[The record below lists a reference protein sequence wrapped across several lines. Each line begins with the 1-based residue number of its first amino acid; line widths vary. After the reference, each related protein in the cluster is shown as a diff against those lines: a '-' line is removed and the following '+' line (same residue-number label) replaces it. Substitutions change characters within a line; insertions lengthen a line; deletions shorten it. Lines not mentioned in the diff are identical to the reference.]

1 MNEGCVTC
9 MDQLLQSD
17 ERVDRI
23 ISQDLDIIQSPS
35 VFSFSLDAILLADFA
50 QVPKHHKGK
59 VVDLCA
65 GNGVIGLI
73 LSQKTKS
80 PIIGIELQK
89 RLANMAER
97 SIQMN
102 HLEPQVSIING
113 AIGDATS
120 WIKHDSVDVVTCN
133 PPYFAATEKST
144 RNPNQHLAIARH
156 ELHTNLDEVMKVTS
170 GLLKMNGKAYFVHR
184 PDRLLEIL
192 ETMKAHRLAPKK
204 LRFVYPKIGKE
215 ANTILIE
222 GIKDGKDTGFRVL
235 PPLIVY
241 DEENNYLP
249 EVSAMLFGKE
259 ND

>member
-1 MNEGCVTC
+1 
-9 MDQLLQSD
+9 MDHLLQSD

-23 ISQDLDIIQSPS
+23 ISQNLDIIQSPS

-50 QVPKHHKGK
+50 QIPKHHKGK
-59 VVDLCA
+59 IVDLCA

-80 PIIGIELQK
+80 PIIGIELQE

-102 HLEPQVSIING
+102 HLEPQVSVING
-113 AIGDATS
+113 AIGDATD

-259 ND
+259 YD

>member
-1 MNEGCVTC
+1 MNH
-9 MDQLLQSD
+9 LLQSD

-50 QVPKHHKGK
+50 QVPKHQKGK

-80 PIIGIELQK
+80 PIIGIELQE
-89 RLANMAER
+89 RLANMAVR

>member
-1 MNEGCVTC
+1 
-9 MDQLLQSD
+9 MDHLLQSD
-17 ERVDRI
+17 ERIDRI
-23 ISQDLDIIQSPS
+23 ISQNLDIIQSPS
-35 VFSFSLDAILLADFA
+35 VFSFSLDAVLLADFA

-113 AIGDATS
+113 AIGDAAD
-120 WIKHDSVDVVTCN
+120 WIKKDSVDVVTCN

-192 ETMKAHRLAPKK
+192 ETMKANRLAPKK

>member
-1 MNEGCVTC
+1 MNQMIQE
-9 MDQLLQSD
+9 D
-17 ERVDRI
+17 ERIDRLI
-23 ISQDLDIIQSPS
+23 RYDLDIIQSPS
-35 VFSFSLDAILLADFA
+35 VFSFSLDAVLLGDFA
-50 QVPKHHKGK
+50 QVPKHGKGK

-65 GNGVIGLI
+65 GNGVIGLM
-73 LSQKTKS
+73 LSQKTES
-80 PIIGIELQK
+80 PVIGVELQE

-97 SIQMN
+97 SIRMN
-102 HLEPQVSIING
+102 DLQEQVSVIHG
-113 AIGDATS
+113 AIGDVS
-120 WIKHDSVDVVTCN
+120 NWIKKDSVDVVTCN

-156 ELHTNLDEVMKVTS
+156 ELHTSLDEVMAVTS

-222 GIKDGKDTGFRVL
+222 AIKDGKNTGFRVL

-249 EVSAMLFGKE
+249 EVSAMLYGKE

>member
-1 MNEGCVTC
+1 
-9 MDQLLQSD
+9 MDHLLQSD

-23 ISQDLDIIQSPS
+23 ISQNLDIIQSPS

-59 VVDLCA
+59 IVDLCA

-80 PIIGIELQK
+80 PIIGIELQE

-102 HLEPQVSIING
+102 HLEPQVSVING
-113 AIGDATS
+113 AIGDATD

-144 RNPNQHLAIARH
+144 RNPNRHLAIARH

-259 ND
+259 HD

>member
-1 MNEGCVTC
+1 MN
-9 MDQLLQSD
+9 QLIQQD
-17 ERVDRI
+17 ERIDRL
-23 ISQDLDIIQSPS
+23 ISYNLDIIQSPS
-35 VFSFSLDAILLADFA
+35 VFSFSLDAVLLGDFA
-50 QVPKHHKGK
+50 QVPKHEKAK

-80 PIIGIELQK
+80 PIIGVELQQ
-89 RLANMAER
+89 RLASMAER

-102 HLEPQVSIING
+102 DLQDQVSIIHG
-113 AIGDATS
+113 AIGDIGK
-120 WIKHDSVDVVTCN
+120 WIPKDSVDVVTCN
-133 PPYFAATEKST
+133 PPYFVATEKST

-156 ELHTNLDEVMKVTS
+156 ELHTSLDEVMAVTS

-192 ETMKAHRLAPKK
+192 ETMKAHRIAPKK

-222 GIKDGKDTGFRVL
+222 GIKDGKNNGFRVL

-241 DEENNYLP
+241 DEDNNYLP

>member
-1 MNEGCVTC
+1 

>member
-1 MNEGCVTC
+1 VYGGSVK
-9 MDQLLQSD
+9 MDQLLQND
-17 ERVDRI
+17 ERLDRL
-23 ISQDLDIIQSPS
+23 ISHDLSIIQSPS

-80 PIIGIELQK
+80 PVIGIELQE

-97 SIQMN
+97 SIRMN
-102 HLEPQVSIING
+102 NVQDQVSIIKG
-113 AIGDATS
+113 AIGDVS
-120 WIKHDSVDVVTCN
+120 NWIPKDTVDVVTCN

-156 ELHTNLDEVMKVTS
+156 ELHTNLEEVMEVTS

-241 DEENNYLP
+241 NEENEYLP

-259 ND
+259 SD